1 MNKAVAFEPLA
12 TLTTS
17 IWSSDKMKN
26 EWKWSDRSMEAVIQR
41 FVDLNSKGLDFLGI
55 SAKLI
60 TDGLKPALQL
70 TTSKYVGT
78 VPIKSPMNGKYEG
91 DLSVRAIR

>member
-26 EWKWSDRSMEAVIQR
+26 EWKWNDRSMEAIIQR

-60 TDGLKPALQL
+60 TDGLKPGIAA
-70 TTSKYVGT
+70 YN
-78 VPIKSPMNGKYEG
+78 IK
-91 DLSVRAIR
+91 IRWDCPDQVANEWKI